1 VKVQLIPLLCQD
13 FIGGPVM
20 DSERR
25 FLGITFLYRKTTPF
39 LPVEIAARCLK
50 YYKKSKYI
58 FLQILQEVKV
68 YLLAFIINF

>member
-1 VKVQLIPLLCQD
+1 MKVQLISLLCQN

-25 FLGITFLYRKTTPF
+25 FLGITFRYRETTPF

-58 FLQILQEVKV
+58 FLLS
-68 YLLAFIINF
+68 L